1 MKLITRE
8 FTPREKFLLLVLS
21 ALLLVLVYYLAVD
34 SPVRSGIEAARAE
47 EASLKEQVAR
57 VNARLADIDL
67 MEQELKEAEAEGRLL
82 SRMPSYSGE
91 KKEVDFL
98 HNTLAGTLDY
108 YIGFDEVTREGDQ
121 IRRNFSLQYKCP
133 GYDSAEEVMRRLEQ
147 SRIRCLIGDVAITP
161 AGDRSSISG
170 QGPVQVNCTA
180 TFYETMQG
188 GTWDRELPKP
198 EETVN
203 E

>member
-1 MKLITRE
+1 MKIITRE
-8 FTPREKFLLLVLS
+8 FTQRERALLLVLS
-21 ALLLVLVYYLAVD
+21 VLLLVLVYYLLVEA
-34 SPVRSGIEAARAE
+34 PVTSGIAAAKIE
-47 EASLKEQVAR
+47 EETLKQQVAI
-57 VNARLADIDL
+57 VNARLEDIGK
-67 MEQELKEAEAEGRLL
+67 MEQELEEAEAQGKLL

-98 HNTLAGTLDY
+98 HEILAGTLDY
-108 YIGFDEVTREGDQ
+108 YIGFDNLTREGDQ
-121 IRRNFSLQYKCP
+121 VRRNFSLQYKCSD
-133 GYDSAEEVMRRLEQ
+133 YQAAEEVMRRLEQ

-161 AGDRSSISG
+161 AGDFSDIVH

-188 GTWDRELPKP
+188 GTPDRKLP
-198 EETVN
+198 EDTAN